1 MSCYRWAI
9 ELILNWPVWIRGW
22 IQTYPPLGLGKQKY
36 PPLSPAGQAQLHSAS
51 LDTEAWSAAPLAD
64 AQSSKGEQCCPEW
77 CCTTKHKRQSG
88 VVDDFIAGTD
98 RHTQAGAH
106 RGLAPSAGTL
116 LRPIPPLLTPQ
127 QQTYSCSSLLRKS
140 PHCTAHS
147 MDEGVT
153 QNSHRSSSNSS
164 HHSHSP
170 LPSQLRCL
178 DFWKGSVSRW
188 SYEMSTQQTWQIPQ
202 SKHGPAQPS
211 KLPGNHF
218 QKIIHGMESI
228 WTVY

>member
-1 MSCYRWAI
+1 MLQMNDRVDLKLAV
-9 ELILNWPVWIRGW
+9 LNPGMNPNIS
-22 IQTYPPLGLGKQKY
+22 TPGLRQAKIST
-36 PPLSPAGQAQLHSAS
+36 LSPAGQAQLHSAS

-64 AQSSKGEQCCPEW
+64 AQWSKGEQCCPEW

-178 DFWKGSVSRW
+178 DFW
-188 SYEMSTQQTWQIPQ
+188 QIPQ

-211 KLPGNHF
+211 KLPASVLDCF
-218 QKIIHGMESI
+218 
-228 WTVY
+228 